1 MLFFFVLCSLFFV
14 LCSLFYVEY
23 ILTCLIYFV
32 CCLFFETQ
40 VAAVEEIRAIVHE
53 EGTKSGD
60 GGSNDLEA
68 AVSAEFR
75 QWLKSSGKLREV
87 SDLLALVK

>member
-1 MLFFFVLCSLFFV
+1 M
-14 LCSLFYVEY
+14 
-23 ILTCLIYFV
+23 
-32 CCLFFETQ
+32 
-40 VAAVEEIRAIVHE
+40 EEIRAIVHE